1 MSTFKWKFCHVDVV
15 RAFLTARRQD
25 EEVLFARLRGCS
37 DYYKIMGALYGLR
50 TSPHDFQESIV
61 PKLIAQGFRRLAVS
75 DCMFVRNTDS
85 DVQLVYTYVD
95 DFVWGGSNEAA
106 TRTQMEL
113 FRAGTPCTEAQW
125 SPKKVLGC
133 ELQYFDDEQAVG
145 VTMVKHIE
153 KVYEYVGKFD
163 TSPTW
168 TPMTKAK
175 YIVDPEEIATSG
187 GKKGGELPAD
197 KERYMCIVGMLIWIA
212 GARPDVLF
220 TVMYLS
226 WFSHM
231 PTVHHMECAERAVS
245 YLHTSKN
252 LPLIL
257 GGKEKIRSQGGS
269 DASLGTAKNSR
280 SVLGHGVRLGSQAGL
295 IAGKSCSAT
304 NVALDIFEGETDG
317 TGELMKAVYRCQ
329 YLLDD
334 IGIEVDEVPLM
345 MGDNWAVADFLQ
357 GRGSASKSKHMKRRG
372 AKLREELKINGFEFL
387 LVPGADLGVDMLTKA
402 NNPEEHMAR
411 TRDLMGL
418 ALIGITSNQQLITWL
433 GYQGG
438 SLANRRSSS
447 RSVKEADDKLPEF
460 VKPKLHVQVDEK
472 LGRIDEVEVHQ
483 DSRVEELD

>member
-1 MSTFKWKFCHVDVV
+1 M
-15 RAFLTARRQD
+15 
-25 EEVLFARLRGCS
+25 
-37 DYYKIMGALYGLR
+37 Y
-50 TSPHDFQESIV
+50 
-61 PKLIAQGFRRLAVS
+61 
-75 DCMFVRNTDS
+75 VRNTAT

-95 DFVWGGSNEAA
+95 DFIWGGSDYEA
-106 TRTQMEL
+106 TKVQMEL
-113 FRAGTPCTEAQW
+113 FRTGTPCTEAQW

-133 ELQYFDDEQAVG
+133 ELQYFEEEQAVG

-153 KVYEYVGKFD
+153 KLYEYVGKPEK
-163 TSPTW
+163 SPTW

-175 YIVDPEEIATSG
+175 FIVDPDDIAKLG
-187 GKKGGELPAD
+187 GKKGSELPAD
-197 KERYMCIVGMLIWIA
+197 KERYMCIVGLLIWIA

-231 PTVHHMECAERAVS
+231 PTVHHMECAERAAN
-245 YLHTSKN
+245 YLYTSRN
-252 LPLIL
+252 LPLVL

-295 IAGKSCSAT
+295 LYGKSNSAG

-317 TGELMKAVYRCQ
+317 TGELMKSVYRCQ

-334 IGIEVDEVPLM
+334 IGIEVENVPLL

-387 LVPGADLGVDMLTKA
+387 LVPGAELGVDMLTKA
-402 NNPEEHMAR
+402 NNPEEHMTR
-411 TRDLMGL
+411 TRDIMGIALMG
-418 ALIGITSNQQLITWL
+418 ISTNKQLITWL
-433 GYQGG
+433 TNKEDGTTRESWSKFRAEDTQPELVTSVVRERLDGV
-438 SLANRRSSS
+438 S
-447 RSVKEADDKLPEF
+447 R
-460 VKPKLHVQVDEK
+460 
-472 LGRIDEVEVHQ
+472 LGRIDEEQ
-483 DSRVEELD
+483 SSRVEELD